1 MARMIESERAFD
13 SLMHEIDQKMQ
24 VDGVPI
30 HLRELTAMSEVA
42 KLLDV
47 EFISPLKPKPTP
59 GVYSGADLPAHVSVW
74 IRNRYGDR
82 LNFDFTNGYAV
93 LLIRG
98 DPWLLRFPLLYG
110 AVTLVCERDLNKK
123 YPSIVV
129 TRPGEPL
136 KKPTVSIL
144 QCIKEFPQGL
154 AASLSDKE
162 LRDILKFFLYGH
174 EFLNALNSFC
184 RDHPLAMSALLDLN
198 ASARY
203 CVSSPT
209 EFGQSRWSS
218 LQAAEKLLKFY
229 IESKGQPYPK
239 THLLSELAPRAAAL
253 GLSVIDAKVLDAIQC
268 DAGVR
273 YEQRPHAVKDVVAA
287 HRGVLAIGSA
297 VVAALF
303 PVKQKS

>member
-1 MARMIESERAFD
+1 MARMIESEREFD

-42 KLLDV
+42 KFLDV
-47 EFISPLKPKPTP
+47 EFIISPLKSKPTP
-59 GVYSGADLPAHVSVW
+59 GVYSGADLPAHISVW

-110 AVTLVCERDLNKK
+110 EVTLVCERDLSKK
-123 YPSIVV
+123 YPSFVV
-129 TRPGEPL
+129 TRPGDPP

-144 QCIKEFPQGL
+144 QCVKDLPQGL
-154 AASLSDKE
+154 VSSLSDRE
-162 LRDILKFFLYGH
+162 LRDILKFFLSGH

-184 RDHPLAMSALLDLN
+184 RDRPLAMSALLDLN

-203 CVSSPT
+203 CVSGPT
-209 EFGQSRWSS
+209 EYGQSRWSS
-218 LQAAEKLLKFY
+218 LQAAEKLFKFY
-229 IESKGQPYPK
+229 IEYKGHPFPK
-239 THLLSELAPRAAAL
+239 THQLSELAPKAAAL
-253 GLSVIDAKVLDAIQC
+253 GLSVIDAKVLDAIRC

-273 YEQRPHAVKDVVAA
+273 YEQRRHAVNDVVAA
-287 HRGVLAIGSA
+287 HHGALAIGSA

-303 PVKQKS
+303 PGT